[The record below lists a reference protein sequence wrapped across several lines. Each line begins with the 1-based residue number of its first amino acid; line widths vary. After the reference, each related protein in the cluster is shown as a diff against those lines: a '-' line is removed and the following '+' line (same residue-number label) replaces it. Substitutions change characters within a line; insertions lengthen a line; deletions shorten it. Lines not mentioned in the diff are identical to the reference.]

1 MKLVLGTA
9 QFGSDYGLVKGEK
22 VKKLDIFKIEN
33 LIFKSKIS
41 FIDTSINYGNSEYI
55 IGNSKLKKLKIIT
68 KFKLPNK
75 NISVKSWVDLK
86 INLSLKK
93 LKVKQIYGLLIHDV
107 NDLFKKYGKDYLKCL
122 HNLKKSGVVKYIG
135 LSVYCPHDLNRVWK
149 FWKPDIVQLPFN
161 IIDQRFLLSKWLE
174 NLKKNKIKIFARSC
188 FLQGLLISDY
198 RLIHKFKKYNNLLDN
213 FSLWCLKNKI
223 SRIKACIHFIKKH
236 HNLVDYL
243 VVGFNNYEQ
252 LKELIKI
259 FKQRTVETTYKFSS
273 KKLSLIDPR
282 RWT

>member
-9 QFGSDYGLVKGEK
+9 QFGSDYGLVNGKK

-41 FIDTSINYGNSEYI
+41 FIDTSVNYGNSEYI

-68 KFKLPNK
+68 KFKLPNE
-75 NISVKSWVDLK
+75 NISIKNWVDLK

-122 HNLKKSGVVKYIG
+122 DNLKKSGVVKYIG
-135 LSVYCPHDLNRVWK
+135 LSVYCPNDLNRVWK

-174 NLKKNKIKIFARSC
+174 NLKKNKVKIFARSC

-198 RLIHKFKKYNNLLDN
+198 RLIHKFKKYNNLLDS
-213 FSLWCLKNKI
+213 FSLWCLK
-223 SRIKACIHFIKKH
+223 IK
-236 HNLVDYL
+236 
-243 VVGFNNYEQ
+243 
-252 LKELIKI
+252 
-259 FKQRTVETTYKFSS
+259 
-273 KKLSLIDPR
+273 
-282 RWT
+282 